1 METPEG
7 DYPLMAWKPIRL
19 IPDDTK
25 YPFMR
30 WSRFGFFISGILCAA
45 SIFLF
50 ATIGLNYGI
59 DFKGGSVITIRTKGP
74 AEIDKLRT
82 TLNGLGIGSVQ
93 LQQFGGPT
101 DVKIRVEAQKG
112 GETADNAAQAKLKAA
127 LGADV
132 EIRSTETSGPTVSDE
147 KTQQAISAVLL
158 ALLFVM
164 MYLWFQF
171 EWQFALGAILSL
183 LHDVT
188 LSIGLFCLIGLDF
201 NLSII
206 AAILTIIGY
215 SLNDTVVVFDRI
227 REFLRKFKSM
237 GLADLIDHSI
247 NSVLPR
253 TILTSLATMMALLA
267 LYVFGGEV
275 IRGFTF
281 AMIWG
286 VIVGTYSSIFIAAPV
301 LILLGTKREL
311 PAADGKAVASKR

>member
-1 METPEG
+1 MF
-7 DYPLMAWKPIRL
+7 WKPIRL

-50 ATIGLNYGI
+50 ATVGLNYGI
-59 DFKGGSVITIRTKGP
+59 DFKGGTVITIRTKGP

-82 TLNGLGIGSVQ
+82 SLNSLGIGSVQ
-93 LQQFGGPT
+93 LQQFGGPS

-112 GETADNAAQAKLKAA
+112 GEVADNAAQAKLKTS
-127 LGADV
+127 LGPDV
-132 EIRSTETSGPTVSDE
+132 EIRSIETSGPTVSDE

-164 MYLWFQF
+164 IYLWFQF

-267 LYVFGGEV
+267 LYIFGGEV

-281 AMIWG
+281 TMIWG

-301 LILLGTKREL
+301 LILLGTKRDL
-311 PAADGKAVASKR
+311 PAADGKAVDSKK

>member
-1 METPEG
+1 MR
-7 DYPLMAWKPIRL
+7 WKPIRL

-30 WSRFGFFISGILCAA
+30 LSRFGFFVSGILCAI
-45 SIFLF
+45 SIALF

-59 DFKGGSVITIRTKGP
+59 DFTGGTVLTVRTTGP
-74 AEIDKLRT
+74 AQIDQLRS
-82 TLNGLGIGSVQ
+82 TLNGLGLGGVE
-93 LQQFGGPT
+93 LQQFGGPS
-101 DVKIRVEAQKG
+101 DVLIRLGAQKG
-112 GETADNAAQAKLKAA
+112 GEKAEQEAQAKVKAA
-127 LGADV
+127 LGTSV
-132 EIRSTETSGPTVSDE
+132 EVRSTETVGPKVSE
-147 KTQQAISAVLL
+147 ELTQQAIAAVLL
-158 ALLFVM
+158 SLFFVLI
-164 MYLWFQF
+164 YLWARF
-171 EWQFALGAILSL
+171 EWQFAVGAILSL

-227 REFLRKFKSM
+227 REFLRKYKSM
-237 GLADLIDHSI
+237 PLADLIDFSI

-253 TILTSLATMMALLA
+253 TLLTSIATMMALLA
-267 LYVFGGEV
+267 LYIFGGEV

-286 VIVGTYSSIFIAAPV
+286 VVVGTYSSIFIASPV
-301 LILLGTKREL
+301 LILLGTKRDMPGAEV
-311 PAADGKAVASKR
+311 KKV